1 MIDEKKQHEMGMK
14 TVDIHQALIARMAAA
29 SSTAKTWCVTV
40 VSAVAVV
47 AIEKGKWQIALVG
60 IIATLLFAA
69 IDIYYLTIEKDV
81 RNFHEEFCKL
91 FREGVD
97 ISDKLFQVRDT
108 SINSQKYIKS
118 AASKSISFFYPG
130 ILIGLIAIAIII
142 ALKN

>member
-1 MIDEKKQHEMGMK
+1 MAGDNKQHEMGMK

-47 AIEKGKWQIALVG
+47 AIEKGKWHIALVG

-69 IDIYYLTIEKDV
+69 IDIYYLTLERNV
-81 RNFHEEFCKL
+81 RKFHQEFCKL
-91 FREGVD
+91 FREGVYF
-97 ISDKLFQVRDT
+97 SDKLFQVGDLSVHFQNTRE
-108 SINSQKYIKS
+108 S
-118 AASKSISFFYPG
+118 AASKSIWPFYLV